1 MTLALTGKLMQKTK
15 TSENNKKNEKK
26 KDIMAAKRV
35 NVTAWALTY
44 WLSEERLAVSRKK
57 VK

>member
-15 TSENNKKNEKK
+15 ISENNKKNEKK